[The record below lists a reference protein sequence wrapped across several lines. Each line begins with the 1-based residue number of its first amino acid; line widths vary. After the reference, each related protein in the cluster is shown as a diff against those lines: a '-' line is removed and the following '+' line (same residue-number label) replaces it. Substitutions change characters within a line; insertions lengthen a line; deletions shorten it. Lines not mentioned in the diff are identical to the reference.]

1 MRIVLKDLS
10 VICKILHQTNVGSQ
24 HNFTPS
30 PCYAFSGPEWPRGVN
45 GLHELGWKNAAVPI
59 GERFYDIPASDFTVL
74 NVVALLTLS

>member
-30 PCYAFSGPEWPRGVN
+30 PCSAFSGPEWPRGVN
-45 GLHELGWKNAAVPI
+45 GSMKSVGRTPLYPI
-59 GERFYDIPASDFTVL
+59 AERFYDTPSSQFTVL
-74 NVVALLTLS
+74 NVVAPLTLS